1 MIVYAPNSIQETV
14 DLMYNSF
21 DIAEKYR
28 VPVEILTEAALGQ
41 MMEPVEFPE
50 FKKREDDLGW
60 TYDGSNR
67 DHAKVADNQKPT
79 FVWRNV

>member
-21 DIAEKYR
+21 DVAEKYR

-41 MMEPVEFPE
+41 MMEPVEFQSLR
-50 FKKREDDLGW
+50 RE
-60 TYDGSNR
+60 
-67 DHAKVADNQKPT
+67 KEI
-79 FVWRNV
+79 